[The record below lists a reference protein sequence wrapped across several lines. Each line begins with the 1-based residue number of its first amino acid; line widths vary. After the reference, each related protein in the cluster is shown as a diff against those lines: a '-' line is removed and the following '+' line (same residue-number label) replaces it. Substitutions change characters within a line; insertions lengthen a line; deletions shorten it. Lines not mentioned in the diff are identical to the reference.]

1 MPFDPKYLAII
12 WSFQGKQILV
22 YDNKGITKAPRVTFD
37 VEAVKDGR
45 ASLTVVNVSL
55 SDGGTYSCL
64 VVYSPERTERNII
77 LEVQVMPTIILPKQT
92 VRTES
97 ENTLH
102 CQAVGFFPRDIEITW
117 ILDGKTQKQS
127 LIREP
132 VKNEDGTYNVTSDVT
147 FTALKNKNLSCIVN
161 HGSLHEPLQEDLQL
175 IYEGTSA
182 GIIAACVIVPLL
194 IFLIAGVLL
203 WKRKPRRKALGSF
216 IIRDIEAP
224 PKLIDGEE
232 ATLHCTVDNDPED
245 LCVTWWIRRS
255 GQEQEIKTSQ
265 MRGHSEEEESL
276 LDTSYVIRSQRDGH
290 QYKAS
295 LSFIP
300 HIERHRDVTFICRG
314 VYGQHQKEKTFHCKT
329 VYGKPKLSQP
339 VIRSLFISGEV
350 KYLLNLEKFYPKSIK
365 IIWRCGVEKTEE
377 ILTSTE
383 SLSDNPDTTYN
394 ISSEVRIP
402 EDRHKDPAFRVQVT
416 WEHKSMD
423 KPESRELSIRDPDYR
438 WTPVVEEIQIP
449 RLFHGS
455 ATTLQCNISEYF
467 PDAVTVKWLLSPE
480 HSAELYEEIN
490 TANNQRII
498 SRRESDNTYS
508 YTTSL
513 TITPTRGKHQGAVYI
528 CLVDH
533 PSLEKPIERRTGRLQ
548 VYAKPQ
554 MLVPIEKTI
563 ANSSRVQFSLNLR
576 NFYPKNITISW
587 YFENTSG
594 KLEISPQQTVSTQ
607 DNHLTFNVTSVVSIP
622 LHLFNDQQTKI
633 LVMWKHESMEMP
645 ETRSLSFRDLPWR
658 PHVVSIN
665 VPKLEDETKATIT
678 CDISGYFPDHLSIF
692 WFIKKDG
699 NLTALPIESSK
710 TERTYKIS
718 HKEKRQ
724 KDNTYS
730 CEASLTFTPIIGS
743 DQGSEI
749 ICRVGH
755 PSVEGPIERSSG
767 PLHIGEKK
775 PILNFVKQ
783 LFNDKVPSVTGNK
796 KTEEHEQHLIM
807 GAAMLPVLFVTA
819 FSNMLYSKPQ
829 NIESM
834 TICRHYSLYGQAC
847 KHTP

>member
-1 MPFDPKYLAII
+1 M
-12 WSFQGKQILV
+12 
-22 YDNKGITKAPRVTFD
+22 
-37 VEAVKDGR
+37 
-45 ASLTVVNVSL
+45 
-55 SDGGTYSCL
+55 
-64 VVYSPERTERNII
+64 
-77 LEVQVMPTIILPKQT
+77 
-92 VRTES
+92 
-97 ENTLH
+97 
-102 CQAVGFFPRDIEITW
+102 
-117 ILDGKTQKQS
+117 
-127 LIREP
+127 
-132 VKNEDGTYNVTSDVT
+132 
-147 FTALKNKNLSCIVN
+147 
-161 HGSLHEPLQEDLQL
+161 
-175 IYEGTSA
+175 EGTLA
-182 GIIAACVIVPLL
+182 WIIAACVIVP
-194 IFLIAGVLL
+194 IILIAVVLWL
-203 WKRKPRRKALGSF
+203 RFKKRSKAHGSF

-255 GQEQEIKTSQ
+255 GQEQEIQTSQ
-265 MRGHSEEEESL
+265 MRGHSEEEEGL

-339 VIRSLFISGEV
+339 VIRSLLESGEV
-350 KYLLNLEKFYPKSIK
+350 KYLINLEKFWPKSIK

-377 ILTSTE
+377 ILSSTE

-402 EDRHKDPAFRVQVT
+402 EDRHKDPGFRVQVT

-438 WTPVVEEIQIP
+438 WTPVVEEIKFP

-467 PDAVTVKWLLSPE
+467 PDAVTVKWLLSPQN
-480 HSAELYEEIN
+480 SAELYEEIN

-533 PSLEKPIERRTGRLQ
+533 PSLEKPIERRTGGLQ

-554 MLVPIEKTI
+554 MLVPIEITM
-563 ANSSRVQFSLNLR
+563 AESSRVQFSLNLQK
-576 NFYPKNITISW
+576 FYPKDITISW
-587 YFENTSG
+587 HWEKTNG
-594 KLEISPQQTVSTQ
+594 KYQLSAEERVSTQ
-607 DNHLTFNVTSVVSIP
+607 DGHLTYDVTSVVQTP
-622 LHLFNDQQTKI
+622 DHLFKDPQMKI
-633 LVMWKHESMEMP
+633 IVVWKHVSMEIP
-645 ETRSLSFRDLPWR
+645 EIRSLSMKDLPWH
-658 PHVVSIN
+658 PHVGSIN
-665 VPKLEDETKATIT
+665 VPKMEDEKKATMT
-678 CDISGYFPDHLSIF
+678 CDIAKNSDPLSTS
-692 WFIKKDG
+692 WFNKNDG

-710 TERTYKIS
+710 TERTYRIS
-718 HKEKRQ
+718 QKEKRQ

-730 CEASLTFTPIIGS
+730 CEASLTFTPIISS
-743 DQGSEI
+743 DQVSEI
-749 ICRVGH
+749 ICGVEH
-755 PSVEGPIERSSG
+755 PSLEGPIERSSG
-767 PLHIGEKK
+767 HLHIDRSDVEIGEIKIPKLIKGENARMECPIYHYNPGKHTVTWFQKKMDVDK
-775 PILNFVKQ
+775 PIAIQNEHRRR
-783 LFNDKVPSVTGNK
+783 VTTNRDQASDDQNTYK
-796 KTEEHEQHLIM
+796 SCIELIPVSEEDN
-807 GAAMLPVLFVTA
+807 GT
-819 FSNMLYSKPQ
+819 SY
-829 NIESM
+829 
-834 TICRHYSLYGQAC
+834 ICRVEGSNSGQTKEKSTRWLKVYSC
-847 KHTP
+847 

>member
-1 MPFDPKYLAII
+1 MDVIRRLIFFLVLHHSVSSLEMTGPSVHAARLGSDARVPCLFPVDNPPVDPEHLRVF
-12 WSFQGKQILV
+12 WNFQDKEILS
-22 YDNKGITKAPRVTFD
+22 YNR
-37 VEAVKDGR
+37 
-45 ASLTVVNVSL
+45 
-55 SDGGTYSCL
+55 
-64 VVYSPERTERNII
+64 
-77 LEVQVMPTIILPKQT
+77 T
-92 VRTES
+92 VRTTSSRYSLSIGALGDGIANLTISNIHIPDGGMYKCSVTYRS
-97 ENTLH
+97 ERKDKEVRLDIGAPPQVMITGNTVVMNKENVLT
-102 CQAVGFFPRDIEITW
+102 CSITGFYPVDIDVKWFKDGEKLNNIFVGDPWRNP
-117 ILDGKTQKQS
+117 G
-127 LIREP
+127 R
-132 VKNEDGTYNVTSDVT
+132 TYNVNSTLTITPTEEDRERI
-147 FTALKNKNLSCIVN
+147 FSCRVQ
-161 HGSLHEPLQEDLQL
+161 HEFLQEPLQKNFHLVYKDR
-175 IYEGTSA
+175 TSA
-182 GIIAACVIVPLL
+182 VIIGVCCIIIP
-194 IFLIAGVLL
+194 IILIAGAVG
-203 WKRKPRRKALGSF
+203 WKLNQRRKANRLF

-255 GQEQEIKTSQ
+255 GQEQEIQTSQ
-265 MRGHSEEEESL
+265 MRGHSEEEEGL

-290 QYKAS
+290 QCITS

-329 VYGKPKLSQP
+329 VYVKPKLLQP
-339 VIRSLFISGEV
+339 ITRSLLDSAEI
-350 KYLLNLEKFYPKSIK
+350 KYLLSLEKFFPKSIK
-365 IIWRCGVEKTEE
+365 IVWMCGVERTDGA
-377 ILTSTE
+377 LSSTE
-383 SLSDNPDTTYN
+383 SPSDNPDRTYN

-423 KPESRELSIRDPDYR
+423 ETEFRELSIRDPDYR
-438 WTPVVEEIQIP
+438 WTPVVGDIQIP

-513 TITPTRGKHQGAVYI
+513 TITPTRGKHQGAEYI

-533 PSLEKPIERRTGRLQ
+533 PSLEKPIERRTGGLQ
-548 VYAKPQ
+548 VYAEPQ
-554 MLVPIEKTI
+554 MLVPIEITMPD
-563 ANSSRVQFSLNLR
+563 SFRVQFSLNLQK
-576 NFYPKNITISW
+576 FYPKDIRVSW
-587 YFENTSG
+587 HRVNTNG
-594 KLEISPQQTVSTQ
+594 KYQLSAQQTVTTQ
-607 DNHLTFNVTSVVSIP
+607 DGLIYDVTSVLQIYVYKIKDPQMKIIVEWEHETMEIP
-622 LHLFNDQQTKI
+622 EI
-633 LVMWKHESMEMP
+633 
-645 ETRSLSFRDLPWR
+645 RSLSIRDLPWR
-658 PHVVSIN
+658 PHVGSIN

-678 CDISGYFPDHLSIF
+678 CDISGYFPDLLSIF
-692 WFIKKDG
+692 WFMKKDG

-730 CEASLTFTPIIGS
+730 CEASLTFTPISS

-755 PSVEGPIERSSG
+755 PSLEGPIERNTG
-767 PLHIGEKK
+767 PLHIG
-775 PILNFVKQ
+775 
-783 LFNDKVPSVTGNK
+783 
-796 KTEEHEQHLIM
+796 
-807 GAAMLPVLFVTA
+807 
-819 FSNMLYSKPQ
+819 
-829 NIESM
+829 
-834 TICRHYSLYGQAC
+834 
-847 KHTP
+847 